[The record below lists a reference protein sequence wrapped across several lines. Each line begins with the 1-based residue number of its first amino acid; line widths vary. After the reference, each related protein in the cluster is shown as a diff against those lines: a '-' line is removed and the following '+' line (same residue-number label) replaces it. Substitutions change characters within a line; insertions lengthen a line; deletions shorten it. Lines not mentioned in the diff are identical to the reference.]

1 MATSLDVKV
10 ILIGNSVVDVIN
22 NPREETPDFV
32 IYPNPARDYLIISS
46 KKVFSE
52 IRVDI
57 IDSKGWNILNNV
69 FINEFPGDK
78 YLDVSWLSTGLY
90 YVNLISGN
98 KKEAHK
104 FIIIR

>member
-1 MATSLDVKV
+1 
-10 ILIGNSVVDVIN
+10 
-22 NPREETPDFV
+22 
-32 IYPNPARDYLIISS
+32 
-46 KKVFSE
+46 
-52 IRVDI
+52 VDI